1 VSIEPQLLLLMDN
14 IVLTG
19 AWVRETDR
27 DGTDQDGTH

>member
-19 AWVRETDR
+19 AWVLGTHR